1 MQLTTQGSWSGKGLK
16 QRKPNQ
22 RFLKKTAGI
31 DMTQRKDFKR
41 NNVIITEK
49 IDKKAAQFLPVDL
62 PYPYTSKAQY
72 EASFKMPVGAE
83 WNSRTTHQ
91 KETMPRVVK
100 KVSLLGGDADV
111 TLTNIAWSHHRTHRE
126 TVLEFGS
133 RSLHALALSHFLKT
147 KIPTGQPFAP
157 RFRSSLGLYERWCG
171 LHA

>member
-1 MQLTTQGSWSGKGLK
+1 
-16 QRKPNQ
+16 
-22 RFLKKTAGI
+22 
-31 DMTQRKDFKR
+31 MTQRKDFKR

-49 IDKKAAQFLPVDL
+49 IDKKAAQFLPADL

-100 KVSLLGGDADV
+100 KVSRPYFSARALLTSPAR
-111 TLTNIAWSHHRTHRE
+111 SHHRTHRE

-133 RSLHALALSHFLKT
+133 RFQHASVRSRVTISLY
-147 KIPTGQPFAP
+147 
-157 RFRSSLGLYERWCG
+157 RSSQGRSRHLDAETSLAFV
-171 LHA
+171 HAKSDGALNFTSVARR